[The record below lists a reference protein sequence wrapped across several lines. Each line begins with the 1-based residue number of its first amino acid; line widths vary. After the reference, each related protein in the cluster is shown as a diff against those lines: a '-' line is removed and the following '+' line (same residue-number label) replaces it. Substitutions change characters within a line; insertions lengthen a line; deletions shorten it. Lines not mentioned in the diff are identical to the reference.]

1 MVYMISVS
9 VDIKQYEQAKI
20 IEAALQRGFPRRDE
34 KAEWTFVEV
43 KQAMNWLAE
52 KMFGDITK

>member
-1 MVYMISVS
+1 MISVS